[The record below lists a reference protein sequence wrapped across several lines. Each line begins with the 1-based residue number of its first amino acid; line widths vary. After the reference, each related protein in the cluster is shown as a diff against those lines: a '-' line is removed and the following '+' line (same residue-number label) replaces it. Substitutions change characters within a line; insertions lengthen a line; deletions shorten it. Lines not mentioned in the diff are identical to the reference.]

1 MTIVFDTETI
11 KTINLF
17 ETVSQASVKDCI
29 IMDDRIYFL
38 IEEGGLKKI
47 IENGQLLKNLEKM
60 LNKKILIFEY
70 SKDVSLFLKNSI
82 RGIREIKIRN
92 EKEEKIVEIGV
103 DNSVKSLVIGKDGKN
118 IKALRQILKR
128 NYNIDNLVVK

>member
-17 ETVSQASVKDCI
+17 ETVSQTSVKDCI

-47 IENGQLLKNLEKM
+47 RENGQLLKNLKKM

-92 EKEEKIVEIGV
+92 EKEEKVVEIGV

>member
-1 MTIVFDTETI
+1 MAIIFDTETI

-38 IEEGGLKKI
+38 IEEGELKKI
-47 IENGQLLKNLEKM
+47 RENGQLIKNLEKM

-70 SKDVSLFLKNSI
+70 SRDLLIFLKNSI
-82 RGIREIKIRN
+82 KGIREIKIRN
-92 EKEEKIVEIGV
+92 ERGGKIAEISV
-103 DNSVKSLVIGKDGKN
+103 DNSVKSLVIGKNGKN

-128 NYNIDNLVVK
+128 NYNIDNLVIR

>member
-1 MTIVFDTETI
+1 MAIIFDTETI

-38 IEEGGLKKI
+38 IEEGELKKI
-47 IENGQLLKNLEKM
+47 RENGQLIKNLEKM

-70 SKDVSLFLKNSI
+70 SRDLLIFLKNSI
-82 RGIREIKIRN
+82 KGIREIKIRN
-92 EKEEKIVEIGV
+92 ERGGKIAEISV
-103 DNSVKSLVIGKDGKN
+103 DNYVKSLVIGKNGKN

-128 NYNIDNLVVK
+128 NYNIDNLVIR

>member
-38 IEEGGLKKI
+38 VEEGELKKI
-47 IENGQLLKNLEKM
+47 RENGQLIKNLERM

-70 SKDVSLFLKNSI
+70 SKDLLTFLKNSI
-82 RGIREIKIRN
+82 KGIRGIKIRN
-92 EKEEKIVEIGV
+92 EKEEKIAEISV
-103 DNSVKSLVIGKDGKN
+103 DNSAKSLVIGKNGKN

-128 NYNIDNLVVK
+128 NYNIDNLVIR

>member
-17 ETVSQASVKDCI
+17 ETISQANVKDCI

-38 IEEGGLKKI
+38 IEEGEFKKI
-47 IENGQLLKNLEKM
+47 RENGQLLKNLEKM
-60 LNKKILIFEY
+60 LNKKILIFEF
-70 SKDVSLFLKNSI
+70 SKDISIFLRNSVK
-82 RGIREIKIRN
+82 GIREIRIRN
-92 EKEEKIVEIGV
+92 EKEEKIVEITV
-103 DNSVKSLVIGKDGKN
+103 ENSSRSLVIGRNGKN

>member
-38 IEEGGLKKI
+38 VEEGGLKKI
-47 IENGQLLKNLEKM
+47 RENGQLLKNLEKM

-92 EKEEKIVEIGV
+92 EKEEKVVEIGV
-103 DNSVKSLVIGKDGKN
+103 DNSAKSLVIGKDGKN

>member
-1 MTIVFDTETI
+1 MKIVFDTEAI

-17 ETVSQASVKDCI
+17 ETVSQVNVKDCI

-38 IEEGGLKKI
+38 IEEGELKKI
-47 IENGQLLKNLEKM
+47 RENGQLIKNLEKM

-70 SKDVSLFLKNSI
+70 SRDLLIFLKNSI

-92 EKEEKIVEIGV
+92 EKDGKIAEISV

-128 NYNIDNLVVK
+128 NYNIDNLVIR

>member
-38 IEEGGLKKI
+38 VEEGELKKI
-47 IENGQLLKNLEKM
+47 RENGQLIKNLERM

-70 SKDVSLFLKNSI
+70 SKDLLTFLKNSI
-82 RGIREIKIRN
+82 KGIRGIKIRN
-92 EKEEKIVEIGV
+92 EKEEKIAEISV
-103 DNSVKSLVIGKDGKN
+103 DNSAKSWVIGKNGKN

-128 NYNIDNLVVK
+128 NYNIDNLVIR

>member
-47 IENGQLLKNLEKM
+47 RENGQILKNLERM

-92 EKEEKIVEIGV
+92 EKEEKVVEIGV

>member
-1 MTIVFDTETI
+1 MTIVFNTETI

-17 ETVSQASVKDCI
+17 ETVSQTSVKDCI

-47 IENGQLLKNLEKM
+47 RENGQLLKNLKKM

-82 RGIREIKIRN
+82 KGIREIKIRN
-92 EKEEKIVEIGV
+92 EKEEKVVEIGV

>member
-17 ETVSQASVKDCI
+17 ETVSQTSVKDCI

-47 IENGQLLKNLEKM
+47 RENGQLIKNLEKM

-92 EKEEKIVEIGV
+92 EKEEKVVEIGV

>member
-1 MTIVFDTETI
+1 MAIVFDTETI

-47 IENGQLLKNLEKM
+47 RENGQLLKNLEKM

-70 SKDVSLFLKNSI
+70 SKDVLLFLKNSI

-92 EKEEKIVEIGV
+92 EKEEKVVEIGV

>member
-17 ETVSQASVKDCI
+17 ETVSQANVKDCI

-38 IEEGGLKKI
+38 VEEQNLKKI
-47 IENGQLLKNLEKM
+47 RENGQLIKNLERM

-70 SKDVSLFLKNSI
+70 SKDVSKFLKDSI
-82 RGIREIKIRN
+82 KGIKEIKIRN
-92 EKEEKIVEIGV
+92 EKEETTIEINVE
-103 DNSVKSLVIGKDGKN
+103 NSLKSLVIGKDGKN
-118 IKALRQILKR
+118 IKALRQFLKR
-128 NYNIDNLVVK
+128 NYNINNLVVK

>member
-17 ETVSQASVKDCI
+17 ETVSQTSVKDCI

-47 IENGQLLKNLEKM
+47 RENGQLLKNLEKM

-92 EKEEKIVEIGV
+92 EKEEKVVEIGV

>member
-38 IEEGGLKKI
+38 VEEGGLKKI
-47 IENGQLLKNLEKM
+47 RENGQLLKNLEKM

-92 EKEEKIVEIGV
+92 EKEEKVVEIGV

>member
-1 MTIVFDTETI
+1 MKIVFDTEAI

-17 ETVSQASVKDCI
+17 ETVSQVSVKDCI

-38 IEEGGLKKI
+38 IEEGELKKI
-47 IENGQLLKNLEKM
+47 RENGQLIKNLEKM

-70 SKDVSLFLKNSI
+70 SRDLLIFLKNSI

-92 EKEEKIVEIGV
+92 EKDGKIAEISV

-128 NYNIDNLVVK
+128 NYNIDNLVIR

>member
-47 IENGQLLKNLEKM
+47 RENGQLLKNLKKM

-92 EKEEKIVEIGV
+92 EKEEKVVEIGV

>member
-47 IENGQLLKNLEKM
+47 RENEQLLKNLEKM

-92 EKEEKIVEIGV
+92 EKEEKVVEIGV